1 MRRKNEAVLCFESND
16 DGLPKVVRD
25 YRERYRAISQVLD
38 DNPKILLAIH
48 RDLLKLSEGDSQGRE
63 ADYTSENIFR
73 ALIVQHLEGLPFR
86 DTVIRIGSDP
96 FLQDFARM
104 RRRPVMDYSF
114 LDKCFLTV
122 EPTTWK
128 RINELLGQ
136 YGVAEDMVHA
146 NVIRT
151 DTTVVESNIHYPT
164 DASLLWDT
172 WRVTSRLLK
181 RAMELVPGCCPH
193 RLHDRKV
200 KRLYLYVTRYMPSK
214 SESRQRKVKESF
226 RTLIERT
233 DWIVA
238 VVQEFCVIQAGSQGH
253 SALAA
258 VALELQAYLP
268 AMKKVVAT
276 ARRAQVDGE
285 TVPACER
292 VFSLFEQ
299 HTELIKR
306 GRREKP
312 VEFGHKILLC
322 ESAEKFITD
331 YEVYEK
337 QEADCELTES
347 VIDRHEK
354 LFGQRPEVLAADKGF
369 CPAEAKFKELA
380 ERVDTLAIPKR
391 MRDFVDK
398 VLAHWQAF
406 RAGIEGTISG
416 LKRAFRLIRC
426 FFRGFRSFSSAVGLG
441 VFCHNLIVV
450 AEHESG

>member
-1 MRRKNEAVLCFESND
+1 MEAVLSFESSD

-25 YRERYRAISQVLD
+25 YRARYRAISQVLD
-38 DNPKILLAIH
+38 DNPEILSAVH
-48 RDLLKLSEGDSQGRE
+48 KDLLKLSEGDTEGRE
-63 ADYTSENIFR
+63 GDYTSENILR

-86 DTVIRIGSDP
+86 EAVIRIGSDP
-96 FLQDFARM
+96 FLQDFLRM
-104 RRRPVMDYSF
+104 RKRAVMDYSF
-114 LDKCFLTV
+114 LDKCFLV
-122 EPTTWK
+122 IRPQTW
-128 RINELLGQ
+128 RRVNELLGQ
-136 YGVAEDMVHA
+136 YGIAEEMVST

-172 WRVTSRLLK
+172 WRVASRLLTQA
-181 RAMELVPGCCPH
+181 REIFSESCPH
-193 RLHDRKV
+193 RFHDRKI

-214 SESRQRKVKESF
+214 SESRQRKVKAAF

-233 DWIVA
+233 GWIVA
-238 VVQEFCVIQAGSQGH
+238 IAGEFCAQAASRDN
-253 SALAA
+253 SALTA
-258 VALELQAYLP
+258 VALEVKAYLP
-268 AMKKVVAT
+268 SMKTIVAT
-276 ARRAQVDGE
+276 ASRAQIAGE
-285 TVPACER
+285 TVPASDR

-312 VEFGHKILLC
+312 VEFGHKVLLC
-322 ESAEKFITD
+322 QTVEKFITD

-337 QEADCELTES
+337 QLADCDLTES
-347 VIDRHEK
+347 VIQRHEK
-354 LFGQRPEVLAADKGF
+354 LFGTRPEVLAADKGF

-380 ERVDTLAIPKR
+380 EQVDTLAIPRR

-426 FFRGFRSFSSAVGLG
+426 FFRGFRSFSAAVGLG
-441 VFCHNLIVV
+441 VFCHNLIVL
-450 AEHESG
+450 AEYEPD

>member
-1 MRRKNEAVLCFESND
+1 MRRKMEAVLSFESSD

-25 YRERYRAISQVLD
+25 YRARYRAISQVLD
-38 DNPKILLAIH
+38 DNPEILSAVH
-48 RDLLKLSEGDSQGRE
+48 KDLLKLSEGDTEGRE
-63 ADYTSENIFR
+63 GDYTSENILR

-86 DTVIRIGSDP
+86 EAVIRIGSDP
-96 FLQDFARM
+96 FLQDFLRM
-104 RRRPVMDYSF
+104 RKRAVMDYSF
-114 LDKCFLTV
+114 LDKCFLV
-122 EPTTWK
+122 IRPQTW
-128 RINELLGQ
+128 RRVNELLGQ
-136 YGVAEDMVHA
+136 YGIAEEMVST

-172 WRVTSRLLK
+172 WRVASRLLTQA
-181 RAMELVPGCCPH
+181 REIFSESCPH
-193 RLHDRKV
+193 RFHDRKI

-214 SESRQRKVKESF
+214 SESRQRKVKAAF

-233 DWIVA
+233 GWIVA
-238 VVQEFCVIQAGSQGH
+238 IAGEFCAQAASRDN
-253 SALAA
+253 SALTA
-258 VALELQAYLP
+258 VALEVKAYLP
-268 AMKKVVAT
+268 SMKTIVAT
-276 ARRAQVDGE
+276 ASRAQIAGE
-285 TVPACER
+285 TVPASDR

-312 VEFGHKILLC
+312 VEFGHKVLLC
-322 ESAEKFITD
+322 QTVEKFITD

-337 QEADCELTES
+337 QLADCDLTES
-347 VIDRHEK
+347 VIQRHEK
-354 LFGQRPEVLAADKGF
+354 LFGTRPEVLAADKGF

-380 ERVDTLAIPKR
+380 EQVDTLAIPRR

-426 FFRGFRSFSSAVGLG
+426 FFRGFRSFSAAVGLG
-441 VFCHNLIVV
+441 VFCHNLIVL
-450 AEHESG
+450 AEYEPD